1 MRHPALAGTAAGG
14 VPTRHDVGMDV
25 PSTALSRGALAGCLV
40 ADFSRVLAGPLATMI
55 LGDLGAT
62 VVKVEHPHGDD
73 TRQWGPPF
81 KGSQSTYFLSVNRN
95 KRSVVLDLATPEGA
109 SDARRLA
116 ERATVLV
123 ENFRPGRLA
132 KFGLGYEQLAAT
144 NPRLVYC
151 SISGFGGAGTPGAD
165 LAGYDFVVQ
174 AMAGLMDITGPEGG
188 PPTKVGVAV
197 VDVLTGLHAAIGIL
211 AALGARTASGLG
223 QLVEVS
229 LMSSALASLVNQAS
243 AYLNTGTVP
252 RAMGNRHPSIAP
264 YETLSA
270 EDGELAVA
278 VGNDGQ
284 FRLLCRALGDEELA
298 GDERFA
304 TNPARVAHR
313 DQLARQLEA
322 RFGTRP
328 AAEWVEVLRA
338 VGVPCG
344 PVNDVAAAFAD
355 AQRLGLGPVVD
366 QPGADGGVRGVASP
380 LRLSR
385 APVSYRRPPP
395 ALGHDTDE
403 VVGWLRTPAP
413 AAPLDPA

>member
-1 MRHPALAGTAAGG
+1 M
-14 VPTRHDVGMDV
+14 TRHDGRMDD
-25 PSTALSRGALAGCLV
+25 PSTALERGALAGCLV

-81 KGSQSTYFLSVNRN
+81 KGAESTYFLSVNRN

-132 KFGLGYEQLAAT
+132 RFGLGYDQLAAT
-144 NPRLVYC
+144 NPGLVYC

-197 VDVLTGLHAAIGIL
+197 VDVLTGLHAAVGIL
-211 AALGARTASGLG
+211 AALGARQPSGRG

-264 YETLSA
+264 YETLA
-270 EDGELAVA
+270 TMDGVLAVA

-284 FRLLCRALGDEELA
+284 FRLLCKAIGDDA
-298 GDERFA
+298 IADDERFA

-313 DQLARQLEA
+313 DELVRQLETRLGA
-322 RFGTRP
+322 RP
-328 AAEWVEVLRA
+328 AAEWVALLRA

-355 AQRLGLGPVVD
+355 AQRLGLEPVVE
-366 QPGADGGVRGVASP
+366 QPGDDGDDDGDDGGEVRSVASP
-380 LRLSR
+380 LKLSW

-395 ALGHDTDE
+395 TLGHDTDE
-403 VVGWLRTPAP
+403 VVAWLRTPAP

>member
-1 MRHPALAGTAAGG
+1 
-14 VPTRHDVGMDV
+14 MDD
-25 PSTALSRGALAGCLV
+25 PSTTPPRGPLAGCLV
-40 ADFSRVLAGPLATMI
+40 ADFSRVLAGPLATML

-81 KGSQSTYFLSVNRN
+81 KGAESTYFLSVNRN
-95 KRSVVLDLATPEGA
+95 KRSVVLDLTTPEGA
-109 SDARRLA
+109 ADARSLA

-132 KFGLGYEQLAAT
+132 RFGLGYEQLAAA
-144 NPRLVYC
+144 NPGLVYC

-197 VDVLTGLHAAIGIL
+197 VDVLTGLHAAVGIL
-211 AALGARTASGLG
+211 AALGARHESGRG
-223 QLVEVS
+223 QLVEVN

-243 AYLNTGTVP
+243 AYLNAGTVP

-264 YETLSA
+264 YETLA
-270 EDGELAVA
+270 AKDGALAVA

-284 FRLLCRALGDEELA
+284 FRLLCTAIGAGGLA
-298 GDERFA
+298 DDERFS

-313 DQLARQLEA
+313 DQLVRHLESLLT
-322 RFGTRP
+322 TRP
-328 AAEWVEVLRA
+328 AAEWVDVLRA
-338 VGVPCG
+338 AGVPCG

-355 AQRLGLGPVVD
+355 AERLGLDPVVE
-366 QPGADGGVRGVASP
+366 QPSGDGGDVRSVASP
-380 LRLSR
+380 LGLS
-385 APVSYRRPPP
+385 ASPVTYRRPPP
-395 ALGHDTDE
+395 PLGRDTEE
-403 VVGWLRTPAP
+403 VLAWLRTPAP
-413 AAPLDPA
+413 GAPLDPA

>member
-1 MRHPALAGTAAGG
+1 M
-14 VPTRHDVGMDV
+14 TRHDGRMDD
-25 PSTALSRGALAGCLV
+25 PSTALERGALAGCLV

-81 KGSQSTYFLSVNRN
+81 KGAESTYFLSVNRN

-132 KFGLGYEQLAAT
+132 RFGLGYDQLAAT
-144 NPRLVYC
+144 NPGLVYC

-197 VDVLTGLHAAIGIL
+197 VDVLTGLHAAVGIL
-211 AALGARTASGLG
+211 AALGARQPSGRG

-264 YETLSA
+264 YETLA
-270 EDGELAVA
+270 TMDGALAVA

-284 FRLLCRALGDEELA
+284 FRLLCKAIGDDA
-298 GDERFA
+298 IADDERFA

-313 DQLARQLEA
+313 DELVRQLETRLGA
-322 RFGTRP
+322 RP
-328 AAEWVEVLRA
+328 AAEWVALLRA

-355 AQRLGLGPVVD
+355 AQRLGLEPVVE
-366 QPGADGGVRGVASP
+366 QPGDDGDDDDGDDGGEVRSVASP
-380 LRLSR
+380 LKLSW

-395 ALGHDTDE
+395 TLGHDTDE
-403 VVGWLRTPAP
+403 VVAWLRTPAP

>member
-1 MRHPALAGTAAGG
+1 M
-14 VPTRHDVGMDV
+14 TRHDGRMDD
-25 PSTALSRGALAGCLV
+25 PSTALERGALAGCLV

-81 KGSQSTYFLSVNRN
+81 KGAESTYFLSVNRN

-132 KFGLGYEQLAAT
+132 RFGLGYDQLAAT
-144 NPRLVYC
+144 NPGLVYC

-197 VDVLTGLHAAIGIL
+197 VDVLTGLHAAVGIL
-211 AALGARTASGLG
+211 AALGARQPSGRG

-264 YETLSA
+264 YETLA
-270 EDGELAVA
+270 TMDGVLAVA

-284 FRLLCRALGDEELA
+284 FRLLCKAIGDDA
-298 GDERFA
+298 IADDERFA

-313 DQLARQLEA
+313 DELVRQLETRLGA
-322 RFGTRP
+322 RP
-328 AAEWVEVLRA
+328 AAEWVALLRA

-355 AQRLGLGPVVD
+355 AQRLGLEPVVE
-366 QPGADGGVRGVASP
+366 QPGDDGDDDDGDDGGEVRSVASP
-380 LRLSR
+380 LKLSW

-395 ALGHDTDE
+395 TLGHDTDE
-403 VVGWLRTPAP
+403 VVAWLRTPAP

>member
-1 MRHPALAGTAAGG
+1 M
-14 VPTRHDVGMDV
+14 TRHDGRMDD
-25 PSTALSRGALAGCLV
+25 PSTALERGALAGCLV

-81 KGSQSTYFLSVNRN
+81 KGAESTYFLSVNRN

-132 KFGLGYEQLAAT
+132 RFGLGYDQLAAT
-144 NPRLVYC
+144 NPGLVYC

-197 VDVLTGLHAAIGIL
+197 VDVLTGLHAAVGIL
-211 AALGARTASGLG
+211 AALGARQPSGRG

-264 YETLSA
+264 YETLA
-270 EDGELAVA
+270 TMDGVLAVA

-284 FRLLCRALGDEELA
+284 FRLLCKAIGDDA
-298 GDERFA
+298 IADDERFA

-313 DQLARQLEA
+313 DELVRQLETRLGA
-322 RFGTRP
+322 RP
-328 AAEWVEVLRA
+328 AAEWVALLRA

-355 AQRLGLGPVVD
+355 AQRLGLEPVVE
-366 QPGADGGVRGVASP
+366 QPGDDGDDDDGDDGGEVRSVASP
-380 LRLSR
+380 LKLSC

-395 ALGHDTDE
+395 TLGHDTDE
-403 VVGWLRTPAP
+403 VVAWLRTPAP

>member
-1 MRHPALAGTAAGG
+1 M
-14 VPTRHDVGMDV
+14 TRHDGRMDD
-25 PSTALSRGALAGCLV
+25 PSTALERGALAGCLV

-81 KGSQSTYFLSVNRN
+81 KGAESTYFLSVNRN

-132 KFGLGYEQLAAT
+132 RFGLGYDQLAAT
-144 NPRLVYC
+144 NPGLVYC

-197 VDVLTGLHAAIGIL
+197 VDVLTGLHAAVGIL
-211 AALGARTASGLG
+211 AALGARQPSGRG

-264 YETLSA
+264 YETLA
-270 EDGELAVA
+270 TMDGALAVA

-284 FRLLCRALGDEELA
+284 FRLLCKAIGDDA
-298 GDERFA
+298 IADDERFA

-313 DQLARQLEA
+313 DELVRQLETRLGA
-322 RFGTRP
+322 RP
-328 AAEWVEVLRA
+328 AAEWVALLRA

-355 AQRLGLGPVVD
+355 AQRLGLEPVVE
-366 QPGADGGVRGVASP
+366 QPGDDGDDDGDDGGEVRSVASP
-380 LRLSR
+380 LKLSC

-395 ALGHDTDE
+395 TLGHDTDE
-403 VVGWLRTPAP
+403 VVAWLRTPAP

>member
-1 MRHPALAGTAAGG
+1 
-14 VPTRHDVGMDV
+14 
-25 PSTALSRGALAGCLV
+25 
-40 ADFSRVLAGPLATMI
+40 VLAGPLATMI

-81 KGSQSTYFLSVNRN
+81 KGAESTYFLSVNRN

-132 KFGLGYEQLAAT
+132 RFGLGYDQLAAT
-144 NPRLVYC
+144 NPGIVYC

-174 AMAGLMDITGPEGG
+174 AMSGLMHITGPDGG

-197 VDVLTGLHAAIGIL
+197 VDVLTGLHAAVGIL
-211 AALGARTASGLG
+211 AALGARQATGRG
-223 QLVEVS
+223 QLIEVS

-252 RAMGNRHPSIAP
+252 GAMGNRHPSIAP
-264 YETLSA
+264 YETLA
-270 EDGELAVA
+270 TMDGVLAVA

-284 FRLLCRALGDEELA
+284 FRLLCTAIGDDALAD
-298 GDERFA
+298 DERFA

-313 DQLARQLEA
+313 DELVRQLET
-322 RFGTRP
+322 RLGTRP
-328 AAEWVEVLRA
+328 TAEWVALLRA

-355 AQRLGLGPVVD
+355 ARRLGLEPVVE
-366 QPGADGGVRGVASP
+366 QPGTEGDVRSVASP
-380 LRLSR
+380 LMLSST
-385 APVSYRRPPP
+385 PVTYRRPPP
-395 ALGHDTDE
+395 PLGHDTDE
-403 VVGWLRTPAP
+403 VVAWLRTPAP

>member
-1 MRHPALAGTAAGG
+1 M
-14 VPTRHDVGMDV
+14 TRHDGRMDD
-25 PSTALSRGALAGCLV
+25 PSTTLERGALAGCLV

-81 KGSQSTYFLSVNRN
+81 KGTESTYFLSVNRN
-95 KRSVVLDLATPEGA
+95 KRSAVLDLATPEGA

-132 KFGLGYEQLAAT
+132 RFGLGYDQLAAT
-144 NPRLVYC
+144 NPGLVYC

-197 VDVLTGLHAAIGIL
+197 VDVLTGLHAAVGIL
-211 AALGARTASGLG
+211 AALGARHTSGRG

-229 LMSSALASLVNQAS
+229 LMSAALASLVNQAS
-243 AYLNTGTVP
+243 AYLNTGTAP

-264 YETLSA
+264 YETLA
-270 EDGELAVA
+270 TKDGVLAVA

-284 FRLLCRALGDEELA
+284 FRLLCKAIGDDA
-298 GDERFA
+298 IADDERFV

-313 DQLARQLEA
+313 DELVRQLETRLGA
-322 RFGTRP
+322 RP
-328 AAEWVEVLRA
+328 AAEWVALLRA

-355 AQRLGLGPVVD
+355 AQRLGLEPVVE
-366 QPGADGGVRGVASP
+366 QPGDDGDDDDGDDGGEVRSVASP
-380 LRLSR
+380 LKLSW

-395 ALGHDTDE
+395 TLGRDTDE
-403 VVGWLRTPAP
+403 VVAWLRTPAP

>member
-1 MRHPALAGTAAGG
+1 M
-14 VPTRHDVGMDV
+14 TRHDGRMED
-25 PSTALSRGALAGCLV
+25 PSTALERGALAGCLV

-81 KGSQSTYFLSVNRN
+81 KGAESTYFLSVNRN

-132 KFGLGYEQLAAT
+132 RFGLGYDQLAAT
-144 NPRLVYC
+144 NPGLVYC

-197 VDVLTGLHAAIGIL
+197 VDVLTGLHAAVGIL
-211 AALGARTASGLG
+211 AALGARQPSGRG

-264 YETLSA
+264 YETLA
-270 EDGELAVA
+270 TMDGALAVA

-284 FRLLCRALGDEELA
+284 FRLLCKAIGDDA
-298 GDERFA
+298 IADDERFA

-313 DQLARQLEA
+313 DELVRQLETRLGA
-322 RFGTRP
+322 RP
-328 AAEWVEVLRA
+328 AAEWVALLRA

-355 AQRLGLGPVVD
+355 AQRLGLEPVVE
-366 QPGADGGVRGVASP
+366 QPGDDGDDDDGDDGGEVRSVASP
-380 LRLSR
+380 LKLSW

-395 ALGHDTDE
+395 TLGHDTDE
-403 VVGWLRTPAP
+403 VVAWLRTPAP

>member
-1 MRHPALAGTAAGG
+1 M
-14 VPTRHDVGMDV
+14 TRHDGWMDD
-25 PSTALSRGALAGCLV
+25 PSTALERGALAGCLV

-81 KGSQSTYFLSVNRN
+81 KGAESTYFLSVNRN

-132 KFGLGYEQLAAT
+132 RFGLGYDQLAAT
-144 NPRLVYC
+144 NPGLVYC

-197 VDVLTGLHAAIGIL
+197 VDVLTGLHAAVGIL
-211 AALGARTASGLG
+211 AALGARQPSGRG

-243 AYLNTGTVP
+243 AYLNTGTAP

-264 YETLSA
+264 YETLA
-270 EDGELAVA
+270 TMDGVLAVA

-284 FRLLCRALGDEELA
+284 FRLLCKAIGDDA
-298 GDERFA
+298 IADDERFA

-313 DQLARQLEA
+313 DELVRQLETRLGA
-322 RFGTRP
+322 RP
-328 AAEWVEVLRA
+328 AAEWVALLRA

-355 AQRLGLGPVVD
+355 AQRLGLEPVVE
-366 QPGADGGVRGVASP
+366 QPGDDGDDDDGDDGGEVRSVASP
-380 LRLSR
+380 LKLSW

-395 ALGHDTDE
+395 TLGHDTDE
-403 VVGWLRTPAP
+403 VVAWLRTPAP

>member
-1 MRHPALAGTAAGG
+1 M
-14 VPTRHDVGMDV
+14 TRHDGRMDD
-25 PSTALSRGALAGCLV
+25 PSTALERGALAGCLV

-81 KGSQSTYFLSVNRN
+81 KGTESTYFLSVNRN
-95 KRSVVLDLATPEGA
+95 KRSAVLDLATPEGA

-132 KFGLGYEQLAAT
+132 RFGLGYDQLAAT
-144 NPRLVYC
+144 NPGLVYC

-197 VDVLTGLHAAIGIL
+197 VDVLTGLHAAVGIL
-211 AALGARTASGLG
+211 AALGARQPSGRG

-264 YETLSA
+264 YETLA
-270 EDGELAVA
+270 TMDGVLAVA

-284 FRLLCRALGDEELA
+284 FRLLCKAIGDDA
-298 GDERFA
+298 IADDERFA

-313 DQLARQLEA
+313 DELVRQLETRLGA
-322 RFGTRP
+322 RP
-328 AAEWVEVLRA
+328 AAEWVALLRA

-355 AQRLGLGPVVD
+355 AQRLGLEPVVE
-366 QPGADGGVRGVASP
+366 QPGDDGDDDDGDDGGEVRSVASP
-380 LRLSR
+380 LKLSW

-395 ALGHDTDE
+395 TLGHDTDE
-403 VVGWLRTPAP
+403 VVAWLRTPAP

>member
-1 MRHPALAGTAAGG
+1 M
-14 VPTRHDVGMDV
+14 TRHDGRMED
-25 PSTALSRGALAGCLV
+25 PSTALERGALAGCLV

-81 KGSQSTYFLSVNRN
+81 KGAESTYFLSVNRN

-132 KFGLGYEQLAAT
+132 RFGLGYDQLAAT
-144 NPRLVYC
+144 NPGLVYC

-197 VDVLTGLHAAIGIL
+197 VDVLTGLHAAVGIL
-211 AALGARTASGLG
+211 AALGARQPSGRG

-264 YETLSA
+264 YETLA
-270 EDGELAVA
+270 TMDGALAVA

-284 FRLLCRALGDEELA
+284 FRLLCKAIGDDA
-298 GDERFA
+298 IADDERFV

-313 DQLARQLEA
+313 DELVRQLETRLGA
-322 RFGTRP
+322 RP
-328 AAEWVEVLRA
+328 AAEWVALLRA

-355 AQRLGLGPVVD
+355 AQRLGLEPVVE
-366 QPGADGGVRGVASP
+366 QPGDDGDDDDGDDGGEVRSVASP
-380 LRLSR
+380 LKLSW

-395 ALGHDTDE
+395 TLGHDTDE
-403 VVGWLRTPAP
+403 VVAWLRTPAP

>member
-1 MRHPALAGTAAGG
+1 
-14 VPTRHDVGMDV
+14 MDD
-25 PSTALSRGALAGCLV
+25 PSTALERGALAGCLV

-81 KGSQSTYFLSVNRN
+81 KGAESTYFLSVNRN

-132 KFGLGYEQLAAT
+132 RFGLGYDQLAAT
-144 NPRLVYC
+144 NPGLVYC

-197 VDVLTGLHAAIGIL
+197 VDVLTGLHAAVGIL
-211 AALGARTASGLG
+211 AALGARQPSGRG

-264 YETLSA
+264 YETLA
-270 EDGELAVA
+270 TMDGVLAVA

-284 FRLLCRALGDEELA
+284 FRLLCKAIGDDA
-298 GDERFA
+298 IADDERFA

-313 DQLARQLEA
+313 DELVRQLETRLGA
-322 RFGTRP
+322 RP
-328 AAEWVEVLRA
+328 AAEWVALLRA

-355 AQRLGLGPVVD
+355 AQRLGLEPVVE
-366 QPGADGGVRGVASP
+366 QPGDDGDDDGDDGGEVRSVASP
-380 LRLSR
+380 LKLSW

-395 ALGHDTDE
+395 TLGHDTDE
-403 VVGWLRTPAP
+403 VVAWLRTPAP

>member
-1 MRHPALAGTAAGG
+1 M
-14 VPTRHDVGMDV
+14 TRHDGRMDD
-25 PSTALSRGALAGCLV
+25 PSTTLERGALAGCLV

-81 KGSQSTYFLSVNRN
+81 KGTESTYFLSVNRN
-95 KRSVVLDLATPEGA
+95 KRSAVLDLATPEGA

-132 KFGLGYEQLAAT
+132 RFGLGYDQLAAT
-144 NPRLVYC
+144 NPGLVYC

-197 VDVLTGLHAAIGIL
+197 VDVLTGLHAAVGIL
-211 AALGARTASGLG
+211 AALGARQPSGRG

-264 YETLSA
+264 YETLA
-270 EDGELAVA
+270 TKDGVLAVA

-284 FRLLCRALGDEELA
+284 FRLLCKAIGDDA
-298 GDERFA
+298 IADDERFV

-313 DQLARQLEA
+313 DELVRQLETRLGA
-322 RFGTRP
+322 RP
-328 AAEWVEVLRA
+328 AAEWVALLRA

-355 AQRLGLGPVVD
+355 AQRLGLEPVVE
-366 QPGADGGVRGVASP
+366 QPGDDGDDDDGDDGGEVRSVASP
-380 LRLSR
+380 LKLSW

-395 ALGHDTDE
+395 TLGHDTDE
-403 VVGWLRTPAP
+403 VVAWLRTPAP

>member
-1 MRHPALAGTAAGG
+1 M
-14 VPTRHDVGMDV
+14 TRHDGRMDD
-25 PSTALSRGALAGCLV
+25 PSTALERGALAGCLV

-81 KGSQSTYFLSVNRN
+81 KGAESTYFLSVNRN
-95 KRSVVLDLATPEGA
+95 KRSAVLDLATPEGA

-132 KFGLGYEQLAAT
+132 RFGLGYDQLAAT
-144 NPRLVYC
+144 NPGLVYC

-197 VDVLTGLHAAIGIL
+197 VDVLTGLHAAVGIL
-211 AALGARTASGLG
+211 AALGARQPSGRG

-264 YETLSA
+264 YETLA
-270 EDGELAVA
+270 TKDGVLAVA

-284 FRLLCRALGDEELA
+284 FRLLCKAIGDDA
-298 GDERFA
+298 IADDERFA

-313 DQLARQLEA
+313 DELVRQLETRLGA
-322 RFGTRP
+322 RP
-328 AAEWVEVLRA
+328 AAEWVALLRA

-355 AQRLGLGPVVD
+355 AQRLGLEPVVE
-366 QPGADGGVRGVASP
+366 QPGDDGDDDGDDGGEVRSVASP
-380 LRLSR
+380 LKLSW

-395 ALGHDTDE
+395 TLGHDTDE
-403 VVGWLRTPAP
+403 VVAWLRTPAP